1 METETIMLS
10 GIRKTQTQHLESGK
24 EDTEVVGERAGKWD
38 QGGVAVT
45 GANAVNTLC
54 SRLKTQ

>member
-1 METETIMLS
+1 METETITLS

-24 EDTEVVGERAGKWD
+24 EDAEVVGERTGKWD

-54 SRLKTQ
+54 SCLKTQ